1 MAMLKK
7 FSIKNDILPRLL
19 SEEFTEKYFTA
30 TKFRGGELEKKIIE
44 LISNEKILHSIVIAN
59 KMGISPVEAF
69 LENYQ
74 IVNYP
79 LALEFEFKDGEEV
92 FIGTVFGFIFQFIF
106 GFSKDEKRKK
116 VEKLGIETASC
127 FNTENIII
135 EIIE

>member
-19 SEEFTEKYFTA
+19 SEEFTEKYFTV

-59 KMGISPVEAF
+59 KVGISPVEAF

>member
-30 TKFRGGELEKKIIE
+30 TKFRGGEKKIIE

-59 KMGISPVEAF
+59 KVGISPVEAF

>member
-59 KMGISPVEAF
+59 KVGISPVEAF

-79 LALEFEFKDGEEV
+79 LAREFEFKDGEEV

-116 VEKLGIETASC
+116 VEKLGIETASW
-127 FNTENIII
+127 FDPEDTII

>member
-1 MAMLKK
+1 MAILKK

-19 SEEFTEKYFTA
+19 SKEFTERYLIA
-30 TKFRGGELEKKIIE
+30 TKFRESELEKKLIE
-44 LISNEKILHSIVIAN
+44 VISNEKMLHSIVISN
-59 KMGISPVEAF
+59 KLGISPVEAF

-74 IVNYP
+74 ILNYP
-79 LALEFEFKDGEEV
+79 LDTDFEFKDGEEV
-92 FIGTVFGFIFQFIF
+92 FIGTMFGFIFQFIF

>member
-59 KMGISPVEAF
+59 KVGISPVEAF

-116 VEKLGIETASC
+116 VEKLGIETASW
-127 FNTENIII
+127 FDPRNTII

>member
-7 FSIKNDILPRLL
+7 ISIKNDILPRLL

-59 KMGISPVEAF
+59 KVGISPVEAF

-79 LALEFEFKDGEEV
+79 LAPEFEFKDGEEV
-92 FIGTVFGFIFQFIF
+92 FIGTMFGFIFQFIF

>member
-59 KMGISPVEAF
+59 KVGISPVEAF

>member
-1 MAMLKK
+1 MTILKR

-44 LISNEKILHSIVIAN
+44 LISNEKMLHSIVIAN
-59 KMGISPVEAF
+59 KVGISPVEAF

>member
-19 SEEFTEKYFTA
+19 SEEFTERYFNA
-30 TKFRGGELEKKIIE
+30 TKFRGGELE
-44 LISNEKILHSIVIAN
+44 EKILHSIVIAN
-59 KMGISPVEAF
+59 KVGISPVEAF

-79 LALEFEFKDGEEV
+79 LAPEFEFKDGEEV

-116 VEKLGIETASC
+116 VEKLGIETASW
-127 FNTENIII
+127 FNPEDVII

>member
-19 SEEFTEKYFTA
+19 SEEFTERYFNG
-30 TKFRGGELEKKIIE
+30 TKFRGGELEEKIIE

-59 KMGISPVEAF
+59 KVGISPVEAF

-79 LALEFEFKDGEEV
+79 LAPEFEFKDGEEV
-92 FIGTVFGFIFQFIF
+92 FIGTVFGFIFQFIL

-116 VEKLGIETASC
+116 VEKLGIETASW
-127 FNTENIII
+127 FNPEDVII

>member
-7 FSIKNDILPRLL
+7 FSIQNDILPRLL

-59 KMGISPVEAF
+59 KVGISPVEAF

>member
-19 SEEFTEKYFTA
+19 SEEFTERYFNA
-30 TKFRGGELEKKIIE
+30 TKFRGGEWEKKIIE

-59 KMGISPVEAF
+59 KVGISPVEAF

-79 LALEFEFKDGEEV
+79 LASEFEFKDGEEV

-116 VEKLGIETASC
+116 VEKLGIETASW
-127 FNTENIII
+127 FNPEDVII

>member
-7 FSIKNDILPRLL
+7 ISIKNDILPRLL

-59 KMGISPVEAF
+59 KVGISPVEAF

-79 LALEFEFKDGEEV
+79 LAPEFEFKDGEEV
-92 FIGTVFGFIFQFIF
+92 FIGTMFGFIFQFIF

-116 VEKLGIETASC
+116 VEKLGIETASY

>member
-1 MAMLKK
+1 MAILKK

-19 SEEFTEKYFTA
+19 SKEFTERYLIA
-30 TKFRGGELEKKIIE
+30 TKFRESELEKKLIE
-44 LISNEKILHSIVIAN
+44 VISNEKMLHSIVISN
-59 KMGISPVEAF
+59 KLGISPVEAF

-74 IVNYP
+74 ILNYP
-79 LALEFEFKDGEEV
+79 LDTDFEFKDGEEV

-116 VEKLGIETASC
+116 VEKLGIETASW
-127 FNTENIII
+127 FYPEDTII